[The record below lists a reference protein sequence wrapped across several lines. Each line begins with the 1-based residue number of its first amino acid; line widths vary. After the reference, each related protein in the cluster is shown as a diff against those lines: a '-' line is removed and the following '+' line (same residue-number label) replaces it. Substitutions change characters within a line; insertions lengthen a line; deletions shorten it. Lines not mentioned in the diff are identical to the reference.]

1 MKIGMIIPNLISL
14 PPDPRKIPKGFS
26 GAPEA
31 ISWFLTEQLV
41 KKKHEVTLFASGDSR
56 TNAKLV
62 PAGAQA
68 TSLGPEITYIRRTD
82 YEYWLIGEALR
93 LAKEQGFDVVHSQIP
108 LRTALFARFFPCP
121 VVTTLHSQLRPDD
134 EIYSH
139 HPDDQFYISL
149 SDAQRKQLPKL
160 NYLATIYHGLD
171 LNDYPFSE
179 RVEDRLIFIG
189 RIVPDKGLHHA
200 MEISNLLRLPLDI
213 FGDNPPEQKDYFN
226 REILTRKTHQ
236 TVFHGFVSQVKVRA
250 ALRKAKILLFPIQW
264 EEPFGLGMIEAMAS
278 GTPVVGFSRGSVPEI
293 VSDRE
298 TGILVKPG
306 DRRGLLRAVDSIMNL
321 PPANYLQLRQ
331 KCRQRVEEHFTVD
344 EMVDNY
350 EKAYQQAIE
359 RFSQLS

>member
-14 PPDPRKIPKGFS
+14 PPNPKRIPKGFS

-41 KKKHEVTLFASGDSR
+41 KKRHEVTLFASGDSQ
-56 TNAKLV
+56 TNAKLA
-62 PAGAQA
+62 PAGVQA
-68 TSLGPEITYIRRTD
+68 TSLGPEITYVRRTD
-82 YEYWLIGEALR
+82 YEYWLISEALR
-93 LAKEQGFDVVHSQIP
+93 HAQAQNFDVVHSHMP

-121 VVTTLHSQLRPDD
+121 VVTTLHSQLWPDD

-139 HPDDQFYISL
+139 HSKDQFYISL
-149 SDAQRKQLPKL
+149 SNAQRKRLPKL

-171 LNDYPFSE
+171 LQNYPFSE
-179 RVEDRLIFIG
+179 RTEDRLIFIG

-200 MEISNLLRLPLDI
+200 MEISQQLRLPLDI
-213 FGDNPPEQKDYFN
+213 FGDNPPEQQAYFK
-226 REILTRKTHQ
+226 REILTRKTHR
-236 TVFHGFVSQVKVRA
+236 TVFHGFVPQVKVRA
-250 ALRKAKILLFPIQW
+250 ALRKAKILLFPIEW

-293 VSDRE
+293 VSDQE

-306 DRRGLLRAVDSIMNL
+306 DRRGLLKAVNSIMSL
-321 PPANYLQLRQ
+321 PQADYLQLRQ

-344 EMVDNY
+344 KMVNDY
-350 EKAYQQAIE
+350 ERAYQQAVE